1 VSLGSAAVLVAGAV
15 VIRQSGKELGH
26 PDAWDP
32 RVSDLVAFVED
43 ERGLSF
49 EHPVRVDFL
58 TTEEY
63 SDASRVDEEALTEKD
78 RRLIEESS
86 AILEA
91 LGMVPA
97 GTDMFDTT
105 NEMTDAGTLAFYD
118 PLTETVSVRGTEL
131 TTVVEVTLVHELTH
145 VAQDQAFD
153 LEQPRGDGSAAA
165 YEGFRALAEGD
176 ALRIELA
183 YLDTLSPQEQA
194 AYWADYGG
202 QVDQADADLAEVPPA
217 VQAMFAAPY
226 VLGDPLVAM
235 IAADGGNAAMDDAFV
250 SPPASGE
257 HLLNPR
263 SFFAGDAPV
272 DVDEPDVPPAV
283 DRLGAPDV
291 LGAVGLFVMLSQ
303 RIDPVAALGAA
314 DGWGGDRY
322 AAYDDGT
329 RTCAHVDLV
338 ADSPADR
345 DELAGALRTWVDTGP
360 DGAGSVAVLGDTV
373 ALESCAIAPGQE
385 TGPAPAG
392 GALGALNLPAARA
405 QFAALGASETGLAP
419 DAAAA
424 YGQCVVDR
432 LPLDAILQAGDGAEP
447 SAEVTA
453 AVEQAIVE
461 CRG

>member
-1 VSLGSAAVLVAGAV
+1 VVSLGAAAVVVAGV
-15 VIRQSGKELGH
+15 VVVRQSGKDLDN
-26 PDAWDP
+26 PDDWDP
-32 RVSDLVAFVED
+32 RVTDLVAFVED
-43 ERGLSF
+43 ARGLAF
-49 EHPVRVDFL
+49 EHPVRVEFL
-58 TTEEY
+58 TEAGY
-63 SDASRVDEEALTEKD
+63 SDASRVDDAVVSEAD
-78 RRLIEESS
+78 RVSIEESY

-105 NEMTDAGTLAFYD
+105 NEMSDSGTLAFYD
-118 PLTETVSVRGTEL
+118 PVTETVSVRGTEL
-131 TTVVEVTLVHELTH
+131 TTVVAVTLVHELTH

-153 LEQPRGDGSAAA
+153 LERPRGDGSAAA

-183 YLDTLSPQEQA
+183 YLETLSPQEQT
-194 AYWADYGG
+194 AYWEDYGG
-202 QVDQADADLAEVPPA
+202 QADQADADLAQVPAA

-235 IAADGGNAAMDDAFV
+235 IAAGGGNDAMDDAFA

-257 HLLNPR
+257 HLLDPQ
-263 SFFAGDAPV
+263 SFFAGDAPA
-272 DVDEPDVPPAV
+272 DVDEPDVPAGV
-283 DRLGAPDV
+283 DRLGAPEV
-291 LGAVGLFVMLSQ
+291 LGAVGLFVMLSE

-322 AAYDDGT
+322 VAYDDGT
-329 RTCAHVDLV
+329 RICAQVDLV
-338 ADSPADR
+338 ADSPTDR
-345 DELAGALRTWVDTGP
+345 DELAGALRTWVDAGP

-373 ALESCAIAPGQE
+373 AFESCAVAPGE
-385 TGPAPAG
+385 GTAPGA
-392 GALGALNLPAARA
+392 ALGALNLPAARA
-405 QFAALGASETGLAP
+405 QFAALGATEAGLAP

-432 LPLDAILQAGDGAEP
+432 VPLEAILQAGDAAEP

-453 AVEQAIVE
+453 AVDQAIVD